1 MFWVLKGRSECSY
14 VFVYDDTD
22 KSVEYVDFN
31 DLVELGVDYKVRS
44 MYDNTLPYA
53 S

>member
-22 KSVEYVDFN
+22 KV
-31 DLVELGVDYKVRS
+31 LS
-44 MYDNTLPYA
+44 MLILMIW
-53 S
+53 